1 MSSIA
6 LSIMAAILAIG
17 IVIVAACFGVG
28 IFMMLRKLQQKTM
41 EKNL

>member
-6 LSIMAAILAIG
+6 LSIMAAILILG
-17 IVIVAACFGVG
+17 IVIVAVSVGVG
-28 IFMMLRKLQQKTM
+28 IIMVLRKLQQQTM